1 MFMSIPFVYGD
12 QCPCRN
18 KDLTNTTR
26 LKNVANMIKRRVSF
40 SSTNNCDDKDC
51 KINHP
56 DSLYHHHHHHHH
68 HHHQQHD
75 DDHHCSALDDTNH
88 CHLEESITIN
98 QEHIKSK
105 EENIVHRENTDNDTS
120 LLSSIKSI
128 TSKEEQST
136 K

>member
-1 MFMSIPFVYGD
+1 MSIPFVYGD

-56 DSLYHHHHHHHH
+56 DSLHHHHHHV
-68 HHHQQHD
+68 D
-75 DDHHCSALDDTNH
+75 DDRCSVSDDN
-88 CHLEESITIN
+88 HLEGSTTIN
-98 QEHIKSK
+98 QEHIKSE
-105 EENIVHRENTDNDTS
+105 EENIAHRENIDNDTS